1 MLLQGPVKLVK
12 KGKHYELS
20 ANHVH
25 YNGDSVDGDGYDPV
39 LMAIY
44 KGDRSDAG
52 VKGTRIVISPV
63 GGRKG
68 IEYK

>member
-1 MLLQGPVKLVK
+1 MRLNKIGSNYQ
-12 KGKHYELS
+12 LS
-20 ANHVH
+20 SNHVH
-25 YNGDSVDGDGYDPV
+25 YNGDSVDGQGYDPV

-68 IEYK
+68 KEYAK

>member
-1 MLLQGPVKLVK
+1 MEGPLFENVNWVVPVLRQIFN
-12 KGKHYELS
+12 ELATNLTS
-20 ANHVH
+20 FWAAPE
-25 YNGDSVDGDGYDPV
+25 SV

-52 VKGTRIVISPV
+52 VKGTRIVISPI

-68 IEYK
+68 VSF

>member
-1 MLLQGPVKLVK
+1 LT
-12 KGKHYELS
+12 

-25 YNGDSVDGDGYDPV
+25 LNGESVDAGGFEPV

-52 VKGTRIVISPV
+52 VRGTRIVISPI
-63 GGRKG
+63 GGRSG
-68 IEYK
+68 DPF